1 MLHGDS
7 LFGTKQMFIRTHLG
21 GGWSEKKYGLYMC
34 ENVDNYGCPVRGTNH
49 AQITEINII

>member
-1 MLHGDS
+1 M
-7 LFGTKQMFIRTHLG
+7 GTLCLGPNKCSSVHIWG
-21 GGWSEKKYGLYMC
+21 GGGSEKKYGLYMC